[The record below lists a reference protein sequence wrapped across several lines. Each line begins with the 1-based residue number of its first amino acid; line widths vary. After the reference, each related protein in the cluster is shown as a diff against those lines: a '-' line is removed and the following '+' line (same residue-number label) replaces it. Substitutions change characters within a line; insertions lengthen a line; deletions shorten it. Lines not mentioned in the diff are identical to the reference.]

1 MTRASLR
8 PYLGLVPL
16 FKRLP
21 RRQQCA
27 VADRVVTRPLAGG
40 ETLDLRGSRANLLCI
55 VSSGKVTVDT
65 MLANDGIYRSELT
78 AGQWAGQAA
87 LIGWEH
93 ARSTRLTA
101 DDGEAQLLLLWRQD
115 LKTLP
120 LFKILI
126 ALSLVARRVRSVART
141 VESKRA
147 RVAQRAG
154 LGLFKRPVTVGVFIA
169 IAILVG
175 FLLLTPAGK
184 SLQADWRYLGIV
196 GQFPLSPETHVRLL
210 SSITSLSPGHP
221 LATVEL
227 GNLAMRSGD
236 LDTARQRY
244 AEMASES
251 GVAAN
256 NLGVLL
262 LGGNEPEQ
270 ARQALLTSTRLE
282 SDAGVAYQNLG
293 IAYQQLGQQ
302 QDAIRAFKE
311 ALRIDPTLAIARYH
325 LGMYYL
331 SQGALV
337 DAGTAFQRLLE
348 HDVSFAPAHLGLGL
362 VQLEIGNLGAAVQA
376 FRQATRLDPDSVMGH
391 YYLAWT
397 LARMGEGGA
406 AATEFKRLLEL
417 DPPPRLREQ
426 VERLLREEAG
436 GASQG
441 ARADGVP

>member
-27 VADRVVTRPLAGG
+27 VAGRAVTRPLAGG

-65 MLANDGIYRSELT
+65 MLANDGIYRSELA
-78 AGQWAGQAA
+78 AGQWAGQGT

-101 DDGEAQLLLLWRQD
+101 EDGEAQLLLLWRQD
-115 LKTLP
+115 LKALRF
-120 LFKILI
+120 FKILI
-126 ALSLVARRVRSVART
+126 ALSLVARRVRSAVRA
-141 VESKRA
+141 VNAKRA

-154 LGLFKRPVTVGVFIA
+154 LGLLKRPGSVGVFAA

-175 FLLLTPAGK
+175 FLLLTPSGK

-196 GQFPLSPETHVRLL
+196 GQFPLAPDTHARLL

-227 GNLAMRSGD
+227 GNLAMRSGN

-244 AEMASES
+244 AALASKS
-251 GVAAN
+251 GLAAN

-262 LGGNEPEQ
+262 LRGNEPEL
-270 ARQALLTSTRLE
+270 ARQALLASTELE
-282 SDAGVAYQNLG
+282 SDAAVAYQNLG

-302 QDAIRAFKE
+302 QEAVRAFKE

-337 DAGTAFQRLLE
+337 EAGTAFQRLLE
-348 HDVSFAPAHLGLGL
+348 YDVSFAPAHLGLGL
-362 VQLEIGNLGAAVQA
+362 VQLEIGNLGEAVEA

-397 LARMGEGGA
+397 LTRVGEGGA
-406 AATEFKRLLEL
+406 AAAEFRRLLEL
-417 DPPPRLREQ
+417 NPPPRLLEQ
-426 VERLLREEAG
+426 VERLLRAG
-436 GASQG
+436 ASGASQG
-441 ARADGVP
+441 AHVDGVP